1 MRTQQRIF
9 IAENFLRILSADPDH
24 TVAVE
29 TYYVATAARHGVA
42 LERISELTGIPLN
55 RVAIIVNG

>member
-9 IAENFLRILSADPDH
+9 IAENFLRILNADPNR
-24 TVAVE
+24 TVATE
-29 TYYVATAARHGVA
+29 THYVATAARHGVT